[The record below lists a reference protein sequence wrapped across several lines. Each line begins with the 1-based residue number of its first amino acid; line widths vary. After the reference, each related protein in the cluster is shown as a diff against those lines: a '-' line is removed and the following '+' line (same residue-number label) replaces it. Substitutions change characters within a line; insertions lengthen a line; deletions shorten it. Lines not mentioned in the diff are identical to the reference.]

1 MPVVV
6 PGVLTLDNAPT
17 MPCTVHISAA
27 ARLHFGLLAFGQ
39 PTGRQYG
46 GAGVMIK
53 SPRVELSVSP
63 SDDFAA
69 TGLSARRVA
78 EFAAKWAATNN
89 VTTPLNCSINVST
102 AMPAHAGFGSGT
114 QLGLSVA
121 KGLETFFG
129 VESQGIEQLSMSVG
143 RGGRSAV
150 GSYGF
155 GSGGFIAENG
165 RLSDGRLGELQTQ
178 CALPEQWRVVV
189 LQRRN
194 DSGLSG
200 EAEQR
205 AFAGELP
212 SMPAATTET
221 MTTLLMDRI
230 IPAAKSG
237 DLESFGSAVY
247 EYGLLAGGC
256 FAAVQGG
263 PFASPEAETLV
274 DWLRENSI
282 HGPGQSSWGP
292 TIFGFAQSQ
301 ETAETA
307 LELLAR
313 SDLAEGWSAS
323 VEEIE
328 NSGASVSVVP
338 VQRDPNRRI
347 ER

>member
-1 MPVVV
+1 M
-6 PGVLTLDNAPT
+6 GT
-17 MPCTVHISAA
+17 MLRTVHISAA

-63 SDDFAA
+63 NDDFAV
-69 TGLSARRVA
+69 TGPNVRRIA
-78 EFAAKWAATNN
+78 EFAAKWAAANS
-89 VTTPLNCSINVST
+89 VTTPLNCSIHVSNT
-102 AMPAHAGFGSGT
+102 MPAHAGFGSGT

-129 VESQGIEQLSMSVG
+129 VESQGIEQLAMSVG

-165 RLSDGRLGELQTQ
+165 RLPDGRLGELETR

-189 LQRRN
+189 LQRCN
-194 DSGLSG
+194 DAGLSG
-200 EAEQR
+200 DAEQR

-212 SMPAATTET
+212 SMPAATTLA
-221 MTTLLMDRI
+221 MTALLMDRI
-230 IPAAKSG
+230 VPAAKSG
-237 DLESFGSAVY
+237 DLESFGAAVY

-256 FAAVQGG
+256 FEALQGG
-263 PFASPEAETLV
+263 PFASREAEALV
-274 DWLRENSI
+274 EWLRENSI

-307 LELLAR
+307 VAKLVGMDIAN
-313 SDLAEGWSAS
+313 GWTAS
-323 VEEIE
+323 VVEIE

-338 VQRDPNRRI
+338 VQQDSN
-347 ER
+347 